1 MPNTDLLHPTA
12 VKREGY
18 PWSART
24 LQRYRDKGIGPAFI
38 RAAGKIYYRRADL
51 DAYLD
56 KHRVVPVREVA

>member
-1 MPNTDLLHPTA
+1 MPSNDLLHPTA

-24 LQRYRDKGIGPAFI
+24 LQRYRDTGVGPAYI
-38 RAAGKIYYRRADL
+38 RAAGKIYYRRSDL